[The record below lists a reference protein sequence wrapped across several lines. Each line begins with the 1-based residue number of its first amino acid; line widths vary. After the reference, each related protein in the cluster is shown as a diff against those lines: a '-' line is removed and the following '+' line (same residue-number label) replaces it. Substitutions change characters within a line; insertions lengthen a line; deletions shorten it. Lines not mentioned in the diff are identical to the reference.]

1 MIKKL
6 TNYLPSLSASIKN
19 AVVNLLPKA
28 AKGIKRLTKC
38 LIIIGC
44 IAVVEVTIYYC
55 ICEIDRRIQEK
66 ERIAKND
73 RQ

>member
-6 TNYLPSLSASIKN
+6 T
-19 AVVNLLPKA
+19 KA
-28 AKGIKRLTKC
+28 

-66 ERIAKND
+66 ERATWLQRSASSENQEAEKAP
-73 RQ
+73 Q